1 MLGEIYTSGDYLQKN
16 PTWHVGESPWK
27 AGEIMRMMARNKM
40 LPKTVCEV
48 GCGAG
53 EILRLLQG
61 VMGTECVFWGYEISP
76 QAFELCKSRAN
87 EKLHFKLLDIRHEK
101 DVYFDLMLVMDVLEY
116 LEDYFGF
123 LREIK
128 PKSQYKMIQIPMDLS
143 VRSVLCGQ
151 LLEYRA
157 RFGHLH
163 YFTQETALRTLK
175 DIGYEVLDY
184 FYTSQTLALPWQE
197 IKRNPF
203 ILPRKL
209 LGKIKRK
216 LLKLPGELFFAIHKD
231 LAVRI
236 VGEWRL
242 LVLTK

>member
-1 MLGEIYTSGDYLQKN
+1 MLEELYTSGTYLEKN

-27 AGEIMRMMARNKM
+27 AREITRMMARNKM

-61 VMGTECVFWGYEISP
+61 AMDPECVFWGYEISP

-101 DVYFDLMLVMDVLEY
+101 DVYFDLMLVMDVLEH

-128 PKSQYKMIQIPMDLS
+128 PKSRYKILHIPLDLS
-143 VRSVLCGQ
+143 MLNVVNDSVILKTR
-151 LLEYRA
+151 ETY
-157 RFGHLH
+157 GHIH
-163 YFTQETALRTLK
+163 YFTRKIALQMLK
-175 DIGYEVLDY
+175 DLGYEVIDN
-184 FYTSQTLALPWQE
+184 FYTDSYAIWPPEEYALKN
-197 IKRNPF
+197 IKTP
-203 ILPRKL
+203 IRKL
-209 LGKIKRK
+209 
-216 LLKLPGELFFAIHKD
+216 FFGIHRD
-231 LAVRI
+231 LAVR
-236 VGEWRL
+236 VLGGWSL
-242 LVLTK
+242 LVLAK